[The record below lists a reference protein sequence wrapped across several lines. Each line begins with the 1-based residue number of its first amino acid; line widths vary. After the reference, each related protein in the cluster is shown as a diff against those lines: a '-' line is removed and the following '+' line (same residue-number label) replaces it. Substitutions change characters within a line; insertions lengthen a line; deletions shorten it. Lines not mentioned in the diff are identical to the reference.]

1 MTINLQELYDKGE
14 LKPGDEFILRNGES
28 AWFVGLSSYMEKED
42 KFIFEC
48 DDEVGTVFSNGSF
61 FGTIN
66 NAFDI
71 VRRAPVKKTFWLNV
85 YKRDDGYFYCGM
97 LYENEKEAL
106 NCGHETESYISTIQI
121 EIEV

>member
-14 LKPGDEFILRNGES
+14 LKPG
-28 AWFVGLSSYMEKED
+28 
-42 KFIFEC
+42 
-48 DDEVGTVFSNGSF
+48 
-61 FGTIN
+61 
-66 NAFDI
+66 
-71 VRRAPVKKTFWLNV
+71 
-85 YKRDDGYFYCGM
+85 DDGYFYCGM